1 MLTIILFLAL
11 IALPLAVAKLR
22 SHFIRARIEQGQR
35 VRCVL
40 ADDVDRWTQERDQ

>member
-1 MLTIILFLAL
+1 MLTIIPFLAL
-11 IALPLAVAKLR
+11 IALPFVVAVVRA
-22 SHFIRARIEQGQR
+22 HFIRAALEQGQR